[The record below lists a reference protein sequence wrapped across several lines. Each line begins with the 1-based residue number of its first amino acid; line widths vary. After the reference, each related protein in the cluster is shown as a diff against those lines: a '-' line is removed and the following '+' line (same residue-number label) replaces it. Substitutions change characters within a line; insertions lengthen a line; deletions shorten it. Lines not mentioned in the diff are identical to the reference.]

1 MKKITNILLNI
12 FIVFLIAN
20 PIWPFYKKLNYI
32 FITTFLIL
40 SILSITYSDKK
51 KIKIDKIDLLL
62 ILVPI
67 FYLIP
72 YITKNNLFSI
82 TDSIYYILLELSLTL
97 TLLVLRRNI
106 NKNNSNSILVTIC
119 TTSCIYFF
127 ISYLYQIIP
136 KQMMLLSIF
145 NYFGDTYVNSIDR
158 FYGML
163 DYCNTSALLFLIST
177 FISILK
183 LNEDKNNKNLFRITL
198 LINFCAFLVTFSK
211 MLTIAFAVVLIALI
225 ILNKFLKRKEFL
237 IDLKIHLIAL
247 IIPSILFVRLHR
259 LFLINLNFFYFIIA
273 ILFIIG
279 MYIGVCKLLYFIDN
293 KWQYSSIL
301 YLIITIVIITIL
313 TIKPVSTSLKI
324 NNISK
329 NNKYIISDFIIEENK
344 KYKIQFNVSGNM
356 KDVSFQLCK
365 LYLDELAPKE
375 KVIKEIPSN
384 KNNVF
389 EFKTDNNFEYYFIK
403 IINLNKN
410 TNIKISN
417 FNINNNEYLI
427 NTLLV
432 PYQYIHQLDLIK
444 YDKESVSHRF
454 LYYKDALNII
464 KENKYI
470 IGNGYNTFA
479 YYALMGEFDYLEN
492 DPHSYLF
499 QLWLDIGIYGIVY
512 VLSLIIIGIYYMW
525 QNRKEED
532 KVIWFC
538 IFSLCMIVLPFDCI
552 YANLYPK
559 VLLILSFIMIC
570 DKKENFLTLDYL
582 LKKIYN
588 KSNKK

>member
-40 SILSITYSDKK
+40 SILSITYSNKK

-106 NKNNSNSILVTIC
+106 NKNNSNTILVTIC
-119 TTSCIYFF
+119 TTTCIYFF

-211 MLTIAFAVVLIALI
+211 MLTIAFTVVLIALI

-237 IDLKIHLIAL
+237 MDLKIHLIAL

-259 LFLINLNFFYFIIA
+259 LFLINLNFLYFIGA

-301 YLIITIVIITIL
+301 YLIITMVIITIL
-313 TIKPVSTSLKI
+313 TINPVSTSLKI

-329 NNKYIISDFIIEENK
+329 NNEYIISDFIIEKNK
-344 KYKIQFNVSGNM
+344 KYKIKFNVSGNM
-356 KDVSFQLCK
+356 EDVSFQLCK
-365 LYLDELAPKE
+365 LYLDEMAPKE
-375 KVIKEIPSN
+375 KVIKEIDSN
-384 KNNVF
+384 KNNIF
-389 EFKTDNNFEYYFIK
+389 EFKTDDNFEYYFIK
-403 IINLNKN
+403 VINLNKN

-427 NTLLV
+427 NSLLV

-454 LYYKDALNII
+454 LYYKNALNII

-470 IGNGYNTFA
+470 IGSGYNTFA
-479 YYALMGEFDYLEN
+479 YYALMGEFNYLEN

-512 VLSLIIIGIYYMW
+512 VLGLIIMGIYYMW

-570 DKKENFLTLDYL
+570 DKENFLILDYL
-582 LKKIYN
+582 YKKIYN